1 MIVAFWIFVNAI
13 IDTPERRVKMEARRI
28 VEALE
33 LYDRLSLAEA
43 KLVRARRKRKRIV
56 ARRAE

>member
-1 MIVAFWIFVNAI
+1 MIVAFWIFVNA